1 MAQFIIGSTDRVGYD
16 FSVAVN
22 PEVHHDQFLAETE
35 AQRLARNNPSRE
47 FIVLKKV
54 SSFVQV
60 DVKKTSF

>member
-1 MAQFIIGSTDRVGYD
+1 MAQFIIGSTDRAGND

-22 PEVHHDQFLAETE
+22 PKVHHDQSLAETE